1 MPRPKKLSRDKILD
15 AAIELIDA
23 EGLEALSMRRLGERL
38 GVEAMSLYRHV
49 RSKAALLDAV
59 HDALLG
65 RMRIEPASGA
75 WEEDLRQIARAFR
88 ALLREHAAALPMF
101 ATRTA
106 TGPLALAQVEAG
118 LAILHRAGLSP
129 ARAVSTFQV
138 IFAYVVGHSMFTYAS
153 AATTGGTVDYGS
165 LPAERF
171 VHLRRIAEGPMPD
184 AEQQFEQGLDLLIE
198 GLRQTRS
205 V

>member
-49 RSKAALLDAV
+49 RNKAALLDAV

-65 RMRIEPASGA
+65 RMRIEPSDGGWDAQ
-75 WEEDLRQIARAFR
+75 LRQIARAFR

-106 TGPLALAQVEAG
+106 TGPQALAQVEAG
-118 LAILHRAGLSP
+118 LAILHRAGLCP
-129 ARAVSTFQV
+129 ARAMSTFQV
-138 IFAYVVGHSMFTYAS
+138 IFAYVVGHSMFTYAP
-153 AATTGGTVDYGS
+153 AAATGGTVDYGS
-165 LPAERF
+165 LPADQF
-171 VHLRRIAEGPMPD
+171 MHLRRIAEDPMPD

-205 V
+205 T